1 LVDRISAVDRNRARA
16 NIRFGMVTAGI
27 ALLVFGLAFY
37 VTVLYI
43 A

>member
-1 LVDRISAVDRNRARA
+1 VDRNRARA
-16 NIRFGMVTAGI
+16 TIRSGMVTAGI
-27 ALLVFGLAFY
+27 AAFVFGLAFY

>member
-1 LVDRISAVDRNRARA
+1 VDRERARG
-16 NIRFGMVTAGI
+16 NIGAGLLTGTI
-27 ALLVFGLAFY
+27 ALFVFGFAFY

>member
-1 LVDRISAVDRNRARA
+1 MDRTRTRA
-16 NIRFGMVTAGI
+16 NITSGLMVGAI

>member
-1 LVDRISAVDRNRARA
+1 VDRTRARETISAGLRYSL
-16 NIRFGMVTAGI
+16 I
-27 ALLVFGLAFY
+27 ALFVFGLAFY

>member
-1 LVDRISAVDRNRARA
+1 MDRNRARA

>member
-1 LVDRISAVDRNRARA
+1 VDRNRARA
-16 NIRFGMVTAGI
+16 NIRAGLLTAGI
-27 ALLVFGLAFY
+27 ALFVFGLTFY